1 MGMNEFRKKVLG
13 GDEPSGPLLRAK
25 ELKYAPSHSPD
36 GESFAALAIPRSE
49 GRKVNHRD
57 VDRYRLGDEQVC
69 LIHEGE
75 KTPVQLINLSG
86 GGAMI
91 EGAPALRLWDR
102 VEIEVGGC
110 GRLEAIVRWVKDE
123 RVGLEFA
130 HETRIEAAGD
140 EVADMLRAVIHR
152 SFPDIALAALVAEPE
167 EDQQAAA
174 AASGPDEFHAVGAPE
189 RELRHP
195 LIWTGLIHHNHDSTP
210 VRLRNIS
217 ANGAMVEGS
226 GTFPLGAELLLD
238 LGEAGAIFSSV
249 HWAHGDQ
256 AGLKFHVP
264 YDVAALAKARPEV
277 AAAKWVAPA
286 YLREDRSGSSPWA
299 TQWGRSDLGRLHSF
313 LTGKKR

>member
-1 MGMNEFRKKVLG
+1 MNEFRKKVLG
-13 GDEPSGPLLRAK
+13 SDEAPGPLLRSK
-25 ELKYAPSHSPD
+25 GHKDAPPQVGVD
-36 GESFAALAIPRSE
+36 ESFADLTIPRSE

-69 LIHEGE
+69 LIYEGAE
-75 KTPVQLINLSG
+75 TAVQLINLSG

-91 EGAPALRLWDR
+91 EGAPELRLWDK

-110 GRLEAIVRWVKDE
+110 GRLEAIVRWVKGE

-140 EVADMLRAVIHR
+140 DVADMLRAVIHR
-152 SFPDIALAALVAEPE
+152 SFPDVALAAAVAEPE
-167 EDQQAAA
+167 VGDSLVPAE
-174 AASGPDEFHAVGAPE
+174 PEDEFRAVGASE
-189 RELRHP
+189 REMRHP
-195 LIWTGLIHHNHDSTP
+195 LIWTGLIHFNHDSTP

-238 LGEAGAIFSSV
+238 LGEAGAIFSTV

-277 AAAKWVAPA
+277 AAAKWVAPD

>member
-1 MGMNEFRKKVLG
+1 MNEFRKKVLG
-13 GDEPSGPLLRAK
+13 GDEPSGPLLRTKGLK
-25 ELKYAPSHSPD
+25 EAPGHSPE
-36 GESFAALAIPRSE
+36 GESFAELAIPRSE

-57 VDRYRLGDEQVC
+57 VDRYRLGDEKVC
-69 LIHEGE
+69 LIHDGGQS
-75 KTPVQLINLSG
+75 PVQLINLSG

-91 EGAPALRLWDR
+91 EGARALRLWDR
-102 VEIEVGGC
+102 VEIQIGEC
-110 GRLEAIVRWVKDE
+110 GRLEAIVRWVKGE

-140 EVADMLRAVIHR
+140 DVADMLRAVIHR
-152 SFPDIALAALVAEPE
+152 SFPDIELAASMAEPE
-167 EDQQAAA
+167 DDQRAPAP
-174 AASGPDEFHAVGAPE
+174 ASEGEFRGVSAPE
-189 RELRHP
+189 REMRHP
-195 LIWTGLIHHNHDSTP
+195 LIWTGLIHFNHDSTP

-217 ANGAMVEGS
+217 ANGAMIEGS
-226 GTFPLGAELLLD
+226 GTFPLGAEVLLD

-277 AAAKWVAPA
+277 AAAKWVAPD